1 MNPEHVK
8 TIFAYHQ
15 PDEETAKKHKAVNDL
30 FLTVAEALNEVL
42 PDGPG
47 LTAALRKL
55 SEARMQANACVATK
69 GLF

>member
-1 MNPEHVK
+1 MNPEHIK
-8 TIFAYHQ
+8 TIFTAHQ
-15 PDEETAKKHKAVNDL
+15 PDEETARAHRTINDL
-30 FLTVAEALNEVL
+30 FLTMANALNEVL

-55 SEARMQANACVATK
+55 SEARMQANACLATK

>member
-1 MNPEHVK
+1 MNPEHIK

-15 PDEETAKKHKAVNDL
+15 PDEDAARKHRTINDL
-30 FLTVAEALNEVL
+30 FLTMANALNETL

-47 LTAALRKL
+47 LIAALRKL
-55 SEARMQANACVATK
+55 SEARMQANACIATK